1 MSTDHERGRRER
13 AIIKLIE
20 SRPLGTQAELV
31 SALTGDGFEVTQAT
45 VSRDIRRL
53 GLVKQPLAEGG
64 YRYSAPRNG
73 SSLEEGSRRPNLA
86 SFVVGFAEVETFL
99 AVRTRPGRAMAV
111 AISIDEMGLPSVT
124 GTLAGDDL
132 VLVLIDRAEQRDNV
146 RSALDEFF

>member
-1 MSTDHERGRRER
+1 MPADQERGRRER
-13 AIIKLIE
+13 AIIRLIE

-31 SALTGDGFEVTQAT
+31 HALTESGFEVTQAT

-53 GLVKQPLAEGG
+53 GLIKQPLPQGG
-64 YRYSAPRNG
+64 YRYSAPRTRQAKAGGANR
-73 SSLEEGSRRPNLA
+73 LNLA
-86 SFVVGFAEVETFL
+86 SFVTGFAEVETFL
-99 AVRTRPGRAMAV
+99 AVRTLPGRAMAV
-111 AISIDEMGLPSVT
+111 AISIDEMSLPSVT